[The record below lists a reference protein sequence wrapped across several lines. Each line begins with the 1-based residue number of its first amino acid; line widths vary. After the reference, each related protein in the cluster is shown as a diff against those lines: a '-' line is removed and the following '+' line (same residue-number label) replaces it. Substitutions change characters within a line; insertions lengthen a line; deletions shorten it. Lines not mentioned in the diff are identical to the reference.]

1 MQTSHFKRECGH
13 SPSAVCRIVSA
24 SLKNARQADSASPH
38 HLISGLSQSTSL
50 SKWIPRGLR
59 FHGTPAHWLICQGES
74 QDFSPNAPSLHA
86 RWTISKLL
94 LKSIASWKFSI
105 SSSQLPC
112 RQRGSKFSN
121 ADFPFG
127 KNNNSSTHVT
137 ARPACGTRRARR
149 QCASHWRVPF
159 GTIPLKSEHLELVCL
174 ELTAASKTASLRPFS
189 GCVPLNVLRQFCALW
204 SCSH

>member
-1 MQTSHFKRECGH
+1 MACGRGACCHSLDLVVVVDFPRALMQTSHFKRECGH

-59 FHGTPAHWLICQGES
+59 FYGTPAHWLICQGES

-121 ADFPFG
+121 ADFPLTPAPM
-127 KNNNSSTHVT
+127 SPHVPH
-137 ARPACGTRRARR
+137 AAPAVLTDSAHLTGE
-149 QCASHWRVPF
+149 SHSGP
-159 GTIPLKSEHLELVCL
+159 
-174 ELTAASKTASLRPFS
+174 SL
-189 GCVPLNVLRQFCALW
+189 
-204 SCSH
+204 